1 MARKRKSLKQ
11 ILILRVLISVA
22 IVISILTGAIINQQE
37 KQEQELTE
45 SLLARESI
53 NYSSEIYSWWRMI
66 QTRVQQTAD
75 IWRNA
80 PEMDYDE
87 ARTLLLK
94 LTEADPDSQDV
105 YVAYEN
111 DMTFL
116 DGSGWIP
123 DETFD
128 FTSREWYTGAIAS
141 KGKLFTSEP
150 YVDASTGKTC
160 LACSILLKDKVVL
173 SSDINF
179 DKMSERMQNF
189 QSCSDDTKIYII
201 NKDTGDILLSTNQD
215 VIGTNISESSDE
227 IIKGLDS
234 VYTSLDLSENLS
246 ESKVIKTKTDADTQF
261 FVATNVTGTSWV
273 VASATPYS
281 YVRERLN
288 STIKLNIIIALL
300 LLLLLGASL
309 YFVISK
315 YLNPVS
321 VVSDKIRGLSD
332 GDFTTDI
339 VPKGNNEIT
348 TLCECLNGYINRMKD
363 MLLNLTKISADMN
376 DRAQQCSTIADGL
389 SESNNSQNE
398 SIEKLNQYLSE
409 LNKSIEDVS
418 YAATELANVS
428 SNLTSNSENVKT
440 LCSQTVKSSE
450 HGRSEM
456 DGMTV
461 SVKTLNKTMN
471 DLMEIINTT
480 ALTAEEIRGI
490 TDTIGDI
497 ASQTN
502 LLSLNASIEAARAGE
517 MGKGFAVVATEVG
530 TLASQSSTAAEHI
543 STLVGTIT
551 ENIEDISKKAKDC
564 INDMEECLS
573 GVERSNESFDTI
585 LTDITK
591 ATNAISEIT
600 DGIVH
605 INDVAVNNAATT
617 QEQAA
622 TVNRIL
628 SLSGVIVKDSSL
640 LAEETGIL
648 SDVSSRLKGYSEKIS
663 EDLSNFKLNN

>member
-1 MARKRKSLKQ
+1 MDRKRKSLKQ
-11 ILILRVLISVA
+11 ILILRVLLSVV
-22 IVISILTGAIINQQE
+22 IVIIILTGVIINQQE

-53 NYSSEIYSWWRMI
+53 NYSSEIYSWWRTI

-75 IWRNA
+75 IWKNA
-80 PEMDYDE
+80 PEMTYDE
-87 ARTLLLK
+87 ARTLLLE
-94 LTEADPDSQDV
+94 LTKSDPDSQDV

-128 FTSREWYTGAIAS
+128 FTSREWYTGAIAL
-141 KGKLFTSEP
+141 KGKLFTSAP

-179 DKMSERMQNF
+179 DQMSERMKNF
-189 QSCSDDTKIYII
+189 QSSSPDTKIYII
-201 NKDTGDILLSTNQD
+201 NKDTGDILLSTD
-215 VIGTNISESSDE
+215 KEVIGTNISGNNDA
-227 IIKGLDS
+227 IINGLES
-234 VYTSLDLSENLS
+234 VYLTLDLSDNLS
-246 ESKVIKTKTDADTQF
+246 ESKVIKAETDAGTHF

-281 YVRERLN
+281 YIRELLN

-300 LLLLLGASL
+300 LLLLLGAGL

-315 YLNPVS
+315 YLNPVT
-321 VVSDKIRGLSD
+321 VVSDKIRGLTD

-363 MLLNLTKISADMN
+363 MLLSLTKISADMN
-376 DRAQQCSTIADGL
+376 DRAHQCSTIADGL

-398 SIEKLNQYLSE
+398 SIEKLNQYLNE
-409 LNKSIEDVS
+409 LNQSIEDVS

-428 SNLTSNSENVKT
+428 SKLTSNSENVRT

-450 HGRSEM
+450 HGRNEM
-456 DGMTV
+456 NDMTV
-461 SVKTLNKTMN
+461 SVKTLNKTMT

-480 ALTAEEIRGI
+480 ALTADEIKGI

-530 TLASQSSTAAEHI
+530 TLASQ
-543 STLVGTIT
+543 
-551 ENIEDISKKAKDC
+551 
-564 INDMEECLS
+564 
-573 GVERSNESFDTI
+573 
-585 LTDITK
+585 
-591 ATNAISEIT
+591 
-600 DGIVH
+600 
-605 INDVAVNNAATT
+605 
-617 QEQAA
+617 
-622 TVNRIL
+622 
-628 SLSGVIVKDSSL
+628 
-640 LAEETGIL
+640 
-648 SDVSSRLKGYSEKIS
+648 
-663 EDLSNFKLNN
+663 